1 MAKPFAWSYSRYKA
15 YSNCPKRHHEV
26 DILKNFIEESEQL
39 KWGSE
44 VHAAMADAVEHGH
57 DLPATMKDYQK
68 WVDMMRDGV
77 GTLYVEQQYAI
88 TKDFQP
94 TEWFAPN
101 VWFRGIC
108 DVLRISPSGRVARA
122 WDYKTGKI
130 QHDSRQL
137 MLMAQCLFI
146 HHQSL
151 QRIKTEFIWLQGDCV
166 TEETFDRDTIMREWA
181 PLMPQVKT
189 MEEASVTRN
198 YPPKPG
204 GLCARYCPVLS
215 CSYHGKRFRAA

>member
-1 MAKPFAWSYSRYKA
+1 
-15 YSNCPKRHHEV
+15 
-26 DILKNFIEESEQL
+26 
-39 KWGSE
+39 
-44 VHAAMADAVEHGH
+44 
-57 DLPATMKDYQK
+57 
-68 WVDMMRDGV
+68 
-77 GTLYVEQQYAI
+77 
-88 TKDFQP
+88 
-94 TEWFAPN
+94 
-101 VWFRGIC
+101 
-108 DVLRISPSGRVARA
+108 
-122 WDYKTGKI
+122 
-130 QHDSRQL
+130 